1 MILYGQDEPG
11 SPITGLISLRARTT
25 EEGDVEFD
33 PIRMLVGDFSWGFTL
48 EIVVRTVIM
57 YAYTLAIVRVLGKRG
72 LGHLSP
78 FELVIIVAL
87 GSSVGDPMFYA
98 DVPLVHGF
106 IVITVVV
113 GMQRILQEITERSP
127 RWERFLESKARRLV
141 KGGVVDTQALNRE
154 DLSER
159 ELFSALREREVE
171 HLGQV
176 RLAYL
181 EPSGVI
187 TVFKV
192 DEEHVSPGRS
202 VLPD

>member
-1 MILYGQDEPG
+1 M
-11 SPITGLISLRARTT
+11 
-25 EEGDVEFD
+25 EFD

-48 EIVVRTVIM
+48 EIILRTVIM

-113 GMQRILQEITERSP
+113 AMQRVLQEITERSP
-127 RWERFLESKARRLV
+127 RWEQFLESRARQLV
-141 KGGVVDTQALNRE
+141 KGGIVDAEALDRE
-154 DLSER
+154 GLSET

-192 DEEHVSPGRS
+192 NEEQVSPGRS
-202 VLPD
+202 VLPDRAESVG

>member
-1 MILYGQDEPG
+1 M
-11 SPITGLISLRARTT
+11 
-25 EEGDVEFD
+25 EFD
-33 PIRMLVGDFSWGFTL
+33 PIRILVGDFAWEFTL
-48 EIVVRTVIM
+48 EIVLRTVIM
-57 YAYTLAIVRVLGKRG
+57 YSYTLAIVRVLGKRG

-87 GSSVGDPMFYA
+87 GSAVGDPMFYP
-98 DVPLVHGF
+98 DIPVLHGM

-113 GMQRILQEITERSP
+113 GMQRLLEELTERSP
-127 RWERFLESKARRLV
+127 QLETILESRVRRLV
-141 KGGVVDTQALNRE
+141 KDGVVDGQALERE
-154 DLSER
+154 DLSET
-159 ELFSALREREVE
+159 ELFSALRERQVE

-181 EPSGVI
+181 EPSGMI

-192 DEEHVSPGRS
+192 HDEDAPKGRS

>member
-1 MILYGQDEPG
+1 VRREARI
-11 SPITGLISLRARTT
+11 GLSSLRARTT
-25 EEGDVEFD
+25 EGGVMEFD

-48 EIVVRTVIM
+48 EIVLRTVIM

-113 GMQRILQEITERSP
+113 AMQRVLQEITERSP
-127 RWERFLESKARRLV
+127 RWEQFLESRARQLV
-141 KGGVVDTQALNRE
+141 KGGIVDAEALDRE
-154 DLSER
+154 GLSET

-192 DEEHVSPGRS
+192 NEEQVSPGRS
-202 VLPD
+202 VLPDRAESVG

>member
-1 MILYGQDEPG
+1 L
-11 SPITGLISLRARTT
+11 
-25 EEGDVEFD
+25 EFD
-33 PIRMLVGDFSWGFTL
+33 LGEILVGDFSWEFTL
-48 EIVVRTVIM
+48 EIVFRTVVM
-57 YAYTLAIVRVLGKRG
+57 YSYTLAVVRFLGKRG

-87 GSSVGDPMFYA
+87 GSAVGDPMFYP
-98 DVPLVHGF
+98 DVPLLHGVV
-106 IVITVVV
+106 VITVVV
-113 GMQRILQEITERSP
+113 ALQRLLEELTERSEP
-127 RWERFLESKARRLV
+127 IETFLESKARRLV
-141 KGGVVDTQALNRE
+141 GGGVIDEEAMEHE

-159 ELFSALREREVE
+159 ELFSALREHQVE

-176 RLAYL
+176 KFAYL

-192 DEEHVSPGRS
+192 DDDAVPKGRS

>member
-1 MILYGQDEPG
+1 MD
-11 SPITGLISLRARTT
+11 
-25 EEGDVEFD
+25 FD
-33 PIRMLVGDFSWGFTL
+33 PIRMLVGDFSWEFTL
-48 EIVVRTVIM
+48 EIVLRTVIM
-57 YAYTLAIVRVLGKRG
+57 YTYTLAIVRVLGKRG

-87 GSSVGDPMFYA
+87 GSAVGDPMFYP
-98 DVPLVHGF
+98 DVPLLHGM

-113 GMQRILQEITERSP
+113 AMQRALEEITEHSP
-127 RWERFLESKARRLV
+127 RVEAILESRVRSLI
-141 KGGVVDTQALNRE
+141 KGGVIDRTALERE
-154 DLSER
+154 NLSET
-159 ELFSALREREVE
+159 ELFSALRDREVE

-192 DEEHVSPGRS
+192 VEEPAPEGKS

>member
-1 MILYGQDEPG
+1 MM
-11 SPITGLISLRARTT
+11 
-25 EEGDVEFD
+25 EFD
-33 PIRMLVGDFSWGFTL
+33 PIQMLVGDFSWSFTL
-48 EIVVRTVIM
+48 EIVLRTIVM
-57 YAYTLAIVRVLGKRG
+57 YSYTLAVVRVLGKRG
-72 LGHLSP
+72 LGHISP

-87 GSSVGDPMFYA
+87 GSAVGDPMFYA
-98 DVPLVHGF
+98 DVPLLHGI

-113 GMQRILQEITERSP
+113 ALQRALEEITERSP
-127 RWERFLESKARRLV
+127 RLEMVLESKARLMV
-141 KGGVVDTQALNRE
+141 DHGVIDEEALERE
-154 DLSER
+154 DFSET
-159 ELFSALREREVE
+159 ELFSALREREIE

-192 DEEHVSPGRS
+192 EGDHVPRGRS

>member
-1 MILYGQDEPG
+1 M
-11 SPITGLISLRARTT
+11 
-25 EEGDVEFD
+25 EFD
-33 PIRMLVGDFSWGFTL
+33 PVRMLVGDFSWEFTL
-48 EIVVRTVIM
+48 EIVLRTVIM
-57 YAYTLAIVRVLGKRG
+57 YVYTLAVVRFLGKRG

-87 GSSVGDPMFYA
+87 GSAVGDPMFYA
-98 DVPLVHGF
+98 DVPLTHGI

-113 GMQRILQEITERSP
+113 ALQRALEKLTKRSP
-127 RWERFLESKARRLV
+127 GVEAVLESRARRLV
-141 KGGVVDTQALNRE
+141 NAGVVDEEALDSE
-154 DLSER
+154 DLTET

-181 EPSGVI
+181 EPSGLI

-192 DEEHVSPGRS
+192 DNPTAKGRS

>member
-1 MILYGQDEPG
+1 M
-11 SPITGLISLRARTT
+11 
-25 EEGDVEFD
+25 EFD
-33 PIRMLVGDFSWGFTL
+33 PVQMLVGDFSWAFTL
-48 EIVVRTVIM
+48 EIVLRTVIM
-57 YAYTLAIVRVLGKRG
+57 YTYTLAVVRILGKRG

-87 GSSVGDPMFYA
+87 GSAVGDPMFYA
-98 DVPLVHGF
+98 DVPLAHGI

-113 GMQRILQEITERSP
+113 ALQRVLQELTERSP
-127 RWERFLESKARRLV
+127 RVEAILESKARLLV
-141 KGGVVDTQALNRE
+141 NAGVVDEEALERE
-154 DLSER
+154 DLSET

-171 HLGQV
+171 HLGEV

-192 DEEHVSPGRS
+192 DDGGAIRGRS

>member
-1 MILYGQDEPG
+1 MM
-11 SPITGLISLRARTT
+11 
-25 EEGDVEFD
+25 EFD
-33 PIRMLVGDFSWGFTL
+33 ATRMLVGDFSWSFTL
-48 EIVVRTVIM
+48 EVVLRTVVM
-57 YAYTLAIVRVLGKRG
+57 YSYTLAVVRILGKRG

-87 GSSVGDPMFYA
+87 GSAVGDPMFYA
-98 DVPLVHGF
+98 DVPLLHGI

-113 GMQRILQEITERSP
+113 ALQRALEEITERSP
-127 RWERFLESKARRLV
+127 GLEVVLESKARLLV
-141 KGGVVDTQALNRE
+141 NSGVVDMQAMEKE
-154 DLSER
+154 DLSET

-187 TVFKV
+187 TVFRTDDAV
-192 DEEHVSPGRS
+192 AQRGRS